1 MRNLS
6 DNSTEKTKHSKRLLA
21 IAMLIIIAVLVVS
34 IPFMQQ
40 FSNPEGKFTTD
51 LTPGVVVSNGTEHS
65 LYVKNVQSGTY
76 NYYVK
81 CADES
86 GNATS
91 DFPIT
96 FDVSLPQS
104 GLQASTKTSF
114 SSSGG
119 GGGGSIAT
127 STALHSKT
135 FDQIPES
142 IGADKI
148 TVLSEKDL
156 TNTVLS
162 IDNIQKPLDLEMP
175 SINVYR
181 YLAIKLSDQTEKDVS
196 KASISFKVEKT
207 WVDSNYID
215 KTKIYLNRY
224 TDSWTK
230 LNTVLL
236 KEDSQFYYY
245 QTDSPGFSIFAI
257 TGDIDPSKL
266 KSEIPIVIPIKEEK
280 QSSSQ
285 STQTYQAPKIET
297 PSMSFSIELIAGVI
311 VAIIIVLIVI
321 IFLRKRHHAE
331 QIGSSN
337 KGF

>member
-1 MRNLS
+1 MRTPN
-6 DNSTEKTKHSKRLLA
+6 NSIDQPKHSKKLLA
-21 IAMLIIIAVLVVS
+21 IAMLVILAILVVS
-34 IPFMQQ
+34 IPLMQQ
-40 FSNPEGKFTTD
+40 FSNPQGKFTTD

-86 GNATS
+86 GNATN
-91 DFPIT
+91 DMPVT
-96 FDVSLPQS
+96 FNVNLPQN
-104 GLQASTKTSF
+104 GLQASTKTSYT
-114 SSSGG
+114 SS

-162 IDNIQKPLDLEMP
+162 IDNIQKPSDLEMP

-181 YLAIKLSDQTEKDVS
+181 YLAIKLSDMTEKDVS

-224 TDSWTK
+224 NNGWGRLS
-230 LNTVLL
+230 TVLL
-236 KEDSQFYYY
+236 KEDSKYYYY
-245 QTDSPGFSIFAI
+245 QADSPGFSVFAI
-257 TGDIDPSKL
+257 TGDVDASKL
-266 KSEIPIVIPIKEEK
+266 QNSDTPVVVPINEK
-280 QSSSQ
+280 TQSSTQQEQ
-285 STQTYQAPKIET
+285 SYQIPRTES
-297 PSMSFSIELIAGVI
+297 PSIPFSIELIVGVI
-311 VAIIIVLIVI
+311 VAIIIALVIV
-321 IFLRKRHHAE
+321 IFLRKKHQSQPMAA
-331 QIGSSN
+331 SSQ
-337 KGF
+337 GF